1 MIIDNSI
8 KKIMAGSD
16 NIEKVFNRD
25 GVLWQAHYD
34 HTTTLIFKGNSG
46 TLDID
51 KLPPEYTWS
60 VQGQTMRS
68 YQDGQILFALMW
80 CPYDDQHQFYTGDP
94 NYNNSNVPGHLSD
107 YVSQAPRTYSTDT
120 GNLFGS
126 LQTSII
132 DNGKKLQ
139 FTYTN
144 TGFYSPYQSMPVK
157 YVKISFNNPYI

>member
-1 MIIDNSI
+1 MINDDSI

-46 TLDID
+46 ILDIA

-60 VQGQTMRS
+60 PLPGQTIQS
-68 YQDGQILFALMW
+68 YKDSEVYFQPMW
-80 CPYDDQHQFYTGDP
+80 CPYDDQHQFYTGRPAYTGYNDP
-94 NYNNSNVPGHLSD
+94 NLISD
-107 YVSQAPRTYSTDT
+107 YVKQAPHTYNANN
-120 GNLFGS
+120 GNLQAT
-126 LQTSII
+126 LQTSLI
-132 DNGKKLQ
+132 DGGKKLQ

-144 TGFYSPYQSMPVK
+144 TALLQPYRSVSVK
-157 YVKISFNNPYI
+157 YVKILFKL